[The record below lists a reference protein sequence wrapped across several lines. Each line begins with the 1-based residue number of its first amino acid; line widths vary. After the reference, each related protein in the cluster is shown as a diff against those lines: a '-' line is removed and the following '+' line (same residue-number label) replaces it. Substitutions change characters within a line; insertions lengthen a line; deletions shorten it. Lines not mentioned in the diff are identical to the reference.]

1 MSRFYLTGHRNV
13 GFLRYWTIPNI
24 PLFALAMP
32 ALYVLLKSGQW
43 GLRAESTGASDI
55 LLLQKLALPQIAL
68 ATMAITSYHVQI
80 ITRLSSGCAV
90 WYWYVASQAI
100 ASKEASNGARES
112 HVVVKWMVMY
122 ALIQGVLFASFLPP
136 A

>member
-1 MSRFYLTGHRNV
+1 MYRNV
-13 GFLRYWTIPNI
+13 GFLRYWTISNI
-24 PLFALAMP
+24 PLFALATP

-43 GLRAESTGASDI
+43 GLRAESTGSSDI

-68 ATMAITSYHVQI
+68 AVMAITSYHVQI
-80 ITRLSSGCAV
+80 ITRLSSGCVV
-90 WYWYVASQAI
+90 WYWYVACGALG
-100 ASKEASNGARES
+100 SKEAHNGTHKS
-112 HVVVKWMVMY
+112 HVVVRWMVMY